1 MKTIFYLSILFVTV
15 TMMSSCE
22 NELPFNI
29 NNNPP
34 KLVMNALINAES
46 TDNLLFLNFTSKENS
61 THVQN
66 VTVEVRING
75 ELKESLRPL
84 PPETEG
90 NPQCRFG
97 ITSRF
102 TPGDAVR
109 SEEHTSELQSPC

>member
-46 TDNLLFLNFTSKENS
+46 TDNLLS
-61 THVQN
+61 
-66 VTVEVRING
+66 
-75 ELKESLRPL
+75 
-84 PPETEG
+84 
-90 NPQCRFG
+90 
-97 ITSRF
+97 
-102 TPGDAVR
+102 
-109 SEEHTSELQSPC
+109 

>member
-84 PPETEG
+84 PPETECALTLLPTTDNIMHG
-90 NPQCRFG
+90 RKSTFPNAL
-97 ITSRF
+97 SK
-102 TPGDAVR
+102 
-109 SEEHTSELQSPC
+109 

>member
-75 ELKESLRPL
+75 ELKRAFALSHPRRKVIHNADSALL
-84 PPETEG
+84 PDLP
-90 NPQCRFG
+90 R
-97 ITSRF
+97 R
-102 TPGDAVR
+102 R
-109 SEEHTSELQSPC
+109 SAH

>member
-90 NPQCRFG
+90 NPQ
-97 ITSRF
+97 
-102 TPGDAVR
+102 
-109 SEEHTSELQSPC
+109 